1 MNQHIDQPDHEMIL
15 TDDRME
21 FILLNRL
28 MADKS
33 KYVAILEPFYDGRW
47 FQDKNI
53 KVCTDFIFSYF
64 KKYSETPKKKVLDM
78 LLEKF
83 EQSNPEK
90 VTTGELFRT
99 LTSALEQDMS
109 VFSDEFIE
117 ENIISYV
124 KNKSLLFSITD
135 NFDSITNDH
144 DVSKC
149 LETFQKV
156 DGLSLN
162 QELGMDY
169 FEDWEDHA
177 EYLTNP
183 EGKLPTNWKGF
194 DDVTYGGLIADG
206 KCLIVPIAQ
215 AGLGKSLF
223 ISNLAVNMLEQGK
236 TALIISLEMSEDIY
250 AMRIDSHISGENINM
265 LSHNITSV
273 KEKVYGFKDDNVD
286 SKLIIK
292 EFPPDSLS
300 SNQLKA
306 YIERLELFD
315 MKPDVVFVDY
325 ISLMKANVNTKE
337 QMMYVRVGNIA
348 KELRALSY
356 HFKIPFVAPQ
366 QINGDGY
373 DATNISMGNMS
384 ESKAINHHADFIG
397 ALFQAEGDR
406 EANKI
411 NMVVLKNRL
420 GGQLG
425 SIIEWHIDYENVSLR
440 MTDWHD
446 SGNNSVK
453 PLTFDNE
460 HKSVEDEVLSD
471 LADL

>member
-1 MNQHIDQPDHEMIL
+1 MNQPKPDESHNMIL

-21 FILLNRL
+21 YILLNRL
-28 MADKS
+28 MMERS
-33 KYVAILEPFYDGRW
+33 KYITILEPFYDGRW
-47 FQDKNI
+47 LENKSI
-53 KVCTDFIFSYF
+53 KVCTDFIFNYYN
-64 KKYSETPKKKVLDM
+64 KYGECPKEKVLNL
-78 LLEKF
+78 LLEKY
-83 EQSNPEK
+83 EQVNAEK
-90 VTTGELFRT
+90 VTPGDLKRT
-99 LTSALEQDMS
+99 LTSAVEQDMT
-109 VFSDEFIE
+109 VFKDDFIE
-117 ENIISYV
+117 ENVITYV
-124 KNKSLLFSITD
+124 KNKCLLFSITD

-149 LETFQKV
+149 LETFQRV

-162 QELGMDY
+162 QDVGMDY
-169 FEDWEDHA
+169 FEDWEEHE

-183 EGKLPTNWKGF
+183 EGKIATGWKGF

-223 ISNLAVNMLEQGK
+223 VSNLSVNLLEDNK
-236 TALIISLEMSEDIY
+236 TVLIVSLEMSEDIY

-273 KEKVYGFKDDNVD
+273 KEKVYDFKNEKAE

-292 EFPPDSLS
+292 EFPPDSLNC
-300 SNQLKA
+300 NQLKL

-315 MKPDVVFVDY
+315 MKPDVVMVDY
-325 ISLMKANVNTKE
+325 ISLMKSNSSNKDE
-337 QMMYVRVGNIA
+337 MMYVRVGNIA

-356 HFKIPFVAPQ
+356 HFKVPFVAPQ

-373 DATNISMGNMS
+373 DATNISMSNMS

-397 ALFQAEGDR
+397 AMFQAEGDR

-425 SIIEWHIDYENVSLR
+425 SIIEWHIDYEDVSLR
-440 MTDWHD
+440 MIDWND
-446 SGNNSVK
+446 PANRSVT
-453 PLTFDNE
+453 PLTFDDE
-460 HKSVEDEVLSD
+460 TGSVADEVLNNLND
-471 LADL
+471 I